1 MDNQIFLRGGDYFT
15 GKYAVIGC
23 GGVGSWVALLL
34 TIAGAKEI
42 MLVDPDI
49 VEASN
54 LNRTIF
60 RKSDIGLPKAV
71 ALSNILSEMRDIVVI
86 PVVSEYPVKIPA
98 NFATIYCTD
107 TFTKEES
114 APLSVGYDGERITI
128 TNSKLAAKKTFSSD
142 SRVISGYTESNV
154 LSSIMC
160 AWITLSSYRYCK
172 FTDRNITVHL
182 IDIINKLLGGNQW

>member
-1 MDNQIFLRGGDYFT
+1 MDNQIFIRGGDYFT
-15 GKYAVIGC
+15 GKYAVVGC

-42 MLVDPDI
+42 MLVDPDV
-49 VEASN
+49 VEESN

-71 ALSNILSEMRDIVVI
+71 ALSNILSEMRNIVVI
-86 PVVSEYPVKIPA
+86 PVVAEYPVKIPA
-98 NFATIYCTD
+98 NFAPIYCTD
-107 TFTKEES
+107 TFTKEEPV
-114 APLSVGYDGERITI
+114 PLSVGYDGEMITI
-128 TNSKLAAKKTFSSD
+128 TNDKLVAKKTFSSD

-160 AWITLSSYRYCK
+160 AWIILAGYKYWK
-172 FTDRNITVHL
+172 YTDRHITIHL
-182 IDIINKLLGGNQW
+182 VDIINKILGGNQ